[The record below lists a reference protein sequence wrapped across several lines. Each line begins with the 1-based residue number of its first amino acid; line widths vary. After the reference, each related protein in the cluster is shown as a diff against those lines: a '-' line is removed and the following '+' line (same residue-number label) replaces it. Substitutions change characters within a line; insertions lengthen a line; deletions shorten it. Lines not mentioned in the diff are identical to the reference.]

1 MGGPKFSC
9 EPRQG
14 AGFTNRRC
22 VSKVGNT
29 EKENNAPGWS
39 LAQAIPQFS
48 SQDPQWVGEAGPKE
62 GAQVGPRAGDG
73 EPLPSSAAHPHVCGV
88 SAPASW
94 GNKAGGVWTGVP
106 ASGVCGHCPDLG
118 VLFPRPPALV
128 LADSPPPPSSPGGGA
143 HLAHQLL
150 GPSVLGASP
159 SASALFPAPPPR
171 TPPAPVLRPL
181 CSWSYVSA
189 CPHPC
194 LPRPSLP
201 FQGLGLLHLAF
212 AHCLVDAHGP
222 SESLRCGSASAP
234 MVWGLCPPPRDPQ
247 GCPTEHHPPSS
258 PVLALLTLFGLVVTR
273 RGCRERTPLGI

>member
-1 MGGPKFSC
+1 MGGGGWAQRGSTGGPSGRRWGASAQLC
-9 EPRQG
+9 CSSPRLRCLCTCILGEQG
-14 AGFTNRRC
+14 RRGVDRSAC
-22 VSKVGNT
+22 QRGV
-29 EKENNAPGWS
+29 W
-39 LAQAIPQFS
+39 
-48 SQDPQWVGEAGPKE
+48 
-62 GAQVGPRAGDG
+62 
-73 EPLPSSAAHPHVCGV
+73 PLPRL
-88 SAPASW
+88 
-94 GNKAGGVWTGVP
+94 GGSLSQTP
-106 ASGVCGHCPDLG
+106 SLSLG
-118 VLFPRPPALV
+118 RQ
-128 LADSPPPPSSPGGGA
+128 PPPPSSPGGGA

-159 SASALFPAPPPR
+159 SASVLFPAPPPR